1 MNRWAIELEGDG
13 KGHDVDAAAA
23 CAARARPA
31 KFVWVHLDGK
41 EDDTLAWLKE
51 HAGIPETVIYALTA
65 VETRPRTEAIA
76 EGALVNLRG
85 PVAEGENADDRLA
98 SIRLWIESG
107 RAISVSFR
115 TLAGVDKLREQMHD
129 GAIAD
134 PGDLVSH
141 LAMIITKRLD
151 PVITDLGDLVDDAE
165 AALDPAKAFDTR
177 RTIAKARSEAIA
189 YRRFVAPQRTALER
203 LAELDA
209 GWLEDDDRMHLRE
222 AADRFAR
229 MAEELEAVRERSAL
243 IHEQLTDMRSELI
256 ENRGLLIS
264 VVALIFL
271 PLTFI
276 TGLLGMNVE
285 GIPYAKEP
293 WAFDAVC
300 ALCAAVAAAITIWFL
315 SRHWIGRGS

>member
-1 MNRWAIELEGDG
+1 MNRWAIELTKDG
-13 KGHDVDAAAA
+13 KGKDVDAAAA
-23 CAARARPA
+23 CAKRATPAR
-31 KFVWVHLDGK
+31 FVWVHLDGK

-51 HAGIPETVIYALTA
+51 HAGVPETVIYALTA

-76 EGALVNLRG
+76 DGALVNLRG
-85 PVAEGENADDRLA
+85 PVDEGQDADDRLG
-98 SIRLWIESG
+98 SIRLWVEGG

-115 TLAGVDKLREQMHD
+115 RLAGVDKLREQMHD
-129 GAIAD
+129 GAVAD

-151 PVITDLGDLVDDAE
+151 PIITDLGDVVDDAE
-165 AALDPAKAFDTR
+165 ATLDPAKAFETR
-177 RTIAKARSEAIA
+177 RTIAGARSDAIA

-209 GWLEDDDRMHLRE
+209 NWLEEDDRMHLRE

-243 IHEQLTDMRSELI
+243 IHEQLTDMRSEQL

-264 VVALIFL
+264 IVALIFL

-276 TGLLGMNVE
+276 TGLLGMNVD
-285 GIPYAKEP
+285 GIPFAKEP

-300 ALCAAVAAAITIWFL
+300 AFCLLIALLVAGWFAAKHWF
-315 SRHWIGRGS
+315 RG